1 MLKCTKESLKI
12 TNDVLCVS
20 MSILEFNLPKSVAK
34 ALRLK
39 VNSPASQQLRVLK
52 MLLKKAK
59 FTQFGQ
65 QYGFEKILESKDC
78 AAAFKT
84 QIPAHDYNRIYQEWW
99 NRTLQGELDVC
110 WPGKIKYF
118 ALSSG
123 TAEAS
128 SKYIPI
134 TIELMKGNRITM
146 IKQLLSLRNYDN
158 ISIKSIGKGY
168 LMLGGSTDLE
178 RGPGY
183 FAGDLSGITAK
194 KAPFWFSPF
203 YKPGKKIAKTR
214 DWNSKLEAI
223 VEQAPGWDI
232 GFLVGVPAWIQMCME
247 MIIER
252 YKLKHIHEIWP
263 NLAFFCH
270 GGVAFE
276 PYKKGFERLLG
287 KPLTYIETYLA
298 SEGFIAYQD
307 RQFPDGMKLVLNE
320 HLYFEFVPFDDH
332 NFDADGNIVDFPKSV
347 LISEVTSNKEYAI
360 LMSSSAGAWRYLVGD
375 TIRFTNIE
383 KSEIIITG
391 RTKHFLNLVGE
402 HLSVDNMNKAI
413 QLASEKLNI
422 SVAEFSVAG
431 IALEGFFGHH
441 WYVGID
447 DQVDAGVLK
456 TTIDDALKN
465 LNDDYGVERKAALK
479 DIIVQVLPEAR
490 FMEFMEKKGKMGGQ
504 HKFPRVLK
512 GTLLEEWTDFL
523 NTVA

>member
-1 MLKCTKESLKI
+1 
-12 TNDVLCVS
+12 
-20 MSILEFNLPKSVAK
+20 MSILEFNFPKSIAN
-34 ALRLK
+34 ALRLRGD
-39 VNSPASQQLRVLK
+39 SPAKQQTRVLK

-59 FTQFGQ
+59 YTQFGQ
-65 QYGFEKILESKDC
+65 RYGFDEILGSKNIP
-78 AAAFKT
+78 AEFR
-84 QIPAHDYNRIYQEWW
+84 QRIPAHDYSSIYQAWW
-99 NRTLQGELDVC
+99 NRTLQGEADVC

-123 TAEAS
+123 TSEAS

-134 TIELMKGNRITM
+134 TSDLMKGNRISM
-146 IKQLLSLRNYDN
+146 IKQLLSLRNYEN
-158 ISIKSIGKGY
+158 ISIKSMGKGY
-168 LMLGGSTDLE
+168 LMLGGSTDLQK
-178 RGPGY
+178 GPGY

-194 KAPFWFSPF
+194 KAPIWFSPF

-214 DWNSKLEAI
+214 DWNTKLEAI

-252 YKLKHIHEIWP
+252 YQLKHIHEIWP

-307 RQFPDGMKLVLNE
+307 RQFPDGMKLVLNQ
-320 HLYFEFVPFDDH
+320 HLFFEFIPFDDK
-332 NFDADGNIVDFPKSV
+332 NFDSEGNIAMFPTSV
-347 LISEVTSNKEYAI
+347 LIDEVETDRDYAI
-360 LMSSSAGAWRYLVGD
+360 LMSSAAGAWRYLIGD

-383 KSEIIITG
+383 RSEIIITG

-413 QLASEKLNI
+413 QLACEKHNI
-422 SVAEFSVAG
+422 SVTEFAVAG
-431 IALEGFFGHH
+431 IPVEGLFGHH
-441 WYVGID
+441 WYIGAD
-447 DQVDAGVLK
+447 DTVDV
-456 TTIDDALKN
+456 DALKN
-465 LNDDYGVERKAALK
+465 TIDGALKELNDDYAVERAAALK
-479 DIIVQVLPEAR
+479 NIIVEVLPQSR
-490 FMEFMEKKGKMGGQ
+490 FMEFMEMKGKMGGQ

-512 GTLLEEWTDFL
+512 GKLLEEWIQFL
-523 NTVA
+523 NTGRLV

>member
-1 MLKCTKESLKI
+1 
-12 TNDVLCVS
+12 
-20 MSILEFNLPKSVAK
+20 MSILELNFPKSIAG
-34 ALRLK
+34 ALRFK
-39 VNSPASQQLRVLK
+39 GNTPSKQQARVLK

-59 FTQFGQ
+59 YTQFGQ
-65 QYGFEKILESKDC
+65 HHGFDEILSAKNIQAE
-78 AAAFKT
+78 FR
-84 QIPAHDYNRIYQEWW
+84 QRIPAHDYSSIYLAWW
-99 NRTLQGELDVC
+99 NRTLQGEADVC

-123 TAEAS
+123 TSEAS

-134 TIELMKGNRITM
+134 TTDLMKGNRITM
-146 IKQLLSLRNYDN
+146 IKQLLSLRNYEN
-158 ISIKSIGKGY
+158 IPIKSIGKGY
-168 LMLGGSTDLE
+168 LMLGGSTDLQK
-178 RGPGY
+178 GPGY

-203 YKPGKKIAKTR
+203 YKPGKKIARTR
-214 DWNSKLEAI
+214 DWNTKLEAI
-223 VEQAPGWDI
+223 VEQAPHWDI

-252 YKLKHIHEIWP
+252 YQLNHIHEIWP

-307 RQFPDGMKLVLNE
+307 RQFPDGMKLVLNQ
-320 HLYFEFVPFDDH
+320 HLFFEFVPFDNN
-332 NFDADGNIVDFPKSV
+332 NFDADGNIVQFPNSV
-347 LISEVTSNKEYAI
+347 LIDQVETGRNYAL
-360 LMSSSAGAWRYLVGD
+360 LMSSSAGAWRYLIGD

-383 KSEIIITG
+383 RSEIIITG

-413 QLASEKLNI
+413 RMACDKHNI
-422 SVAEFSVAG
+422 SVTEFTVAG
-431 IALEGFFGHH
+431 IPVEGFFGHH
-441 WYVGID
+441 WYIGAD
-447 DQVDAGVLK
+447 DSLDAS
-456 TTIDDALKN
+456 ALKDTLDN
-465 LNDDYGVERKAALK
+465 ALKALNDDYAVERDAALK
-479 DIIVQVLPEAR
+479 NIIVEVLPECR

-512 GTLLEEWTDFL
+512 GKLLEEWIQFL
-523 NTVA
+523 NTGTLA